1 MSFLSW
7 GTPTVTVPV
16 HEGELVLGT
25 WQQIVVVDHDNRPR
39 DRRVFVQ
46 IVGE

>member
-1 MSFLSW
+1 M
-7 GTPTVTVPV
+7 GPGIAMPIV
-16 HEGELVLGT
+16 EGSMVLGT

-39 DRRVFVQ
+39 KRRIFVQ